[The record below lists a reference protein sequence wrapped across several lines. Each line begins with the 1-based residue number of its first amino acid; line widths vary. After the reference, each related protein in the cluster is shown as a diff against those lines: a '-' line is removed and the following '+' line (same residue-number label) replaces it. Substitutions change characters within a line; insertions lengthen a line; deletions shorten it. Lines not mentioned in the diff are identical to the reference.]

1 MGSPSKSRL
10 ASKGGV
16 KTDLRILK
24 MHLLS
29 IFKEEAKLQW
39 PTDAPVPS
47 LLMARCVPM
56 LGGRTKQREG
66 LEEITEEEGMDVV
79 AKVSA
84 AGYQPRARVRTWQQ
98 DAPPISR
105 DMIGGTVAFCFDMTP
120 TSKTV
125 TPQYVE
131 GQVEDVSDGKS
142 RYLPKGGK
150 TDKGGREYGPRWV
163 YVVFDQDGYE
173 DSDMWLHLRGGSF
186 YNPKKP
192 KPGAWKLSA

>member
-1 MGSPSKSRL
+1 
-10 ASKGGV
+10 
-16 KTDLRILK
+16 
-24 MHLLS
+24 
-29 IFKEEAKLQW
+29 
-39 PTDAPVPS
+39 
-47 LLMARCVPM
+47 M

-150 TDKGGREYGPRWV
+150 TDKGGREYGPRWCMW
-163 YVVFDQDGYE
+163 F
-173 DSDMWLHLRGGSF
+173 SIKMDMKTLICGSTSEGGASTTPRSRSQVHGSSVRSF
-186 YNPKKP
+186 IQR
-192 KPGAWKLSA
+192 

>member
-1 MGSPSKSRL
+1 MQCSTIQIPQN
-10 ASKGGV
+10 V
-16 KTDLRILK
+16 KATFQVTFRRIL
-24 MHLLS
+24 H
-29 IFKEEAKLQW
+29 FRRHN
-39 PTDAPVPS
+39 TDCS
-47 LLMARCVPM
+47 
-56 LGGRTKQREG
+56 
-66 LEEITEEEGMDVV
+66 
-79 AKVSA
+79 
-84 AGYQPRARVRTWQQ
+84 RARVRTWQQ

-163 YVVFDQDGYE
+163 YVVFDQDGYD
-173 DSDMWLHLRGGSF
+173 DSDMRLHLRGGSF